1 MLFVYKAVSKTGV
14 EQDGTIEA
22 PNVDLAISSLQH
34 RDLVIVS
41 IKPEGERVSWW
52 GNIPLFQQVKQG
64 EIVILSRQIATLF
77 EAKVSVMSTF
87 RLLAEETDNP
97 VLRNALTQITD
108 DVKAGAPISGAL
120 ARHKNIFSDF
130 FVSMVK
136 SGEETGK
143 LSEAFNYLADY
154 LDRSYELT
162 SRARNA
168 LIYPAFVIGSF
179 LVVMMVMITFVIP
192 KLGEII
198 KETGQELPIYT
209 KIVIGTSDFIAS
221 YGIFLLLIFVGLVL
235 FLVRYVR
242 TKVGHE
248 TLDRFKLTIP
258 YVGDLYKKLYLSR
271 IADNLNTMLTSGI
284 SMVRALE
291 ITAEVVDNDIYRN
304 ILLHSVEGVKA
315 GNAISDVLSAHPE
328 IPGIII
334 QMMKVGEESGKLG
347 FVLDTMAKFYQRE
360 VNNQVDT
367 IVGLIEPFM
376 IVVLGV
382 GVGLLLTSVLVPIYN
397 LASAM

>member
-1 MLFVYKAVSKTGV
+1 MLFVYKAVSKTGI
-14 EQDGTIEA
+14 EQDGTVEA

-41 IKPEGERVSWW
+41 IKPESEKNSWW
-52 GNIPLFQQVKQG
+52 GNISLFHQVKQS

-87 RLLAEETDNP
+87 RLLAEETSNP
-97 VLRNALTQITD
+97 VLREALIQITD
-108 DVKAGAPISGAL
+108 DVKAGAPISGAMS
-120 ARHKNIFSDF
+120 RHKNIFSDF

-162 SRARNA
+162 SKARNA

-179 LVVMMVMITFVIP
+179 LVVMVVMVTFVIP

-209 KIVIGTSDFIAS
+209 KIVIGVSDFVSS
-221 YGIFLLLIFVGLVL
+221 YGIFLLLILIGLSI
-235 FLVRYVR
+235 FLVRYIK
-242 TKVGHE
+242 TQVGHE
-248 TLDRFKLTIP
+248 TLDRFKLSVP

-291 ITAEVVDNDIYRN
+291 ITAEVVNNDVYRK
-304 ILLHSVEGVKA
+304 ILLRSVEGVKA
-315 GNAISDVLSAHPE
+315 GNAVSDVLSANPE

-347 FVLDTMAKFYQRE
+347 FVLDTMAKFYRRE

-367 IVGLIEPFM
+367 IVGLIEPIM

-382 GVGLLLTSVLVPIYN
+382 GVGILLTSVLVPIYN